1 MLKLVVDANVLF
13 SFFRHETTTRE
24 LITRFESLKLYSPE
38 LAIEELLKYKE
49 VICKKSKLRESEF
62 GGADKK
68 AYFLILPTKFR
79 TEPKNKRFKNT
90 KEYIR
95 IQIE

>member
-13 SFFRHETTTRE
+13 SFFRQETTTRE

-49 VICKKSKLRESEF
+49 VICKKSKLKESEF
-62 GGADKK
+62 EEA
-68 AYFLILPTKFR
+68 L
-79 TEPKNKRFKNT
+79 KRLKLFVNFEK
-90 KEYIR
+90 
-95 IQIE
+95 